1 MRYWLLGA
9 MMVVGAA
16 SANTSL
22 FNLLSTGERVEPLA
36 MMEKV
41 EAEHPG
47 YISEFELDVEEGE
60 LLYEFDVINP
70 EENTLTE
77 LTYRATDGALVVQRN
92 SKLEADDHDELEA
105 VKLLE
110 RKQMAFSE
118 LVRLASQKHQGK
130 LLEAQLEHDLG
141 ISYLEF
147 KMVDENG
154 KRKHAFD
161 IQKLKPLPMLQWQ

>member
-22 FNLLSTGERVEPLA
+22 FNLLSTGERVDPLA

-92 SKLEADDHDELEA
+92 SNL
-105 VKLLE
+105 
-110 RKQMAFSE
+110 RRTITTNS
-118 LVRLASQKHQGK
+118 
-130 LLEAQLEHDLG
+130 
-141 ISYLEF
+141 
-147 KMVDENG
+147 
-154 KRKHAFD
+154 KR
-161 IQKLKPLPMLQWQ
+161 